1 MDRLLKKKTYFAL
14 LYVFTALLIEIITFC
29 VMGLGVFPSFWGI
42 DLAFILGL
50 AIIIFVIPSPV
61 ASIVVNGVL
70 LGVQVIVAFIN
81 EALYRMS
88 GMVFS
93 LNMLNLATEVGGV
106 FFARLRQLVAGGG
119 ARRSAG
125 RRNNVHGI
133 SQ

>member
-93 LNMLNLATEVGGV
+93 LTCSTRYGGGRGL
-106 FFARLRQLVAGGG
+106 FARLRQLVAGGG

>member
-88 GMVFS
+88 GMVFIPRY
-93 LNMLNLATEVGGV
+93 GGGRGL
-106 FFARLRQLVAGGG
+106 FARLRQLVAGGG